1 MESKE
6 IRESGIKVW
15 NSFKNVMPILTGVL
29 LLVALFVKIVPKEI
43 FAGLF
48 TGNAVIDPFVG
59 AVFGSILAGNP
70 INSYIIGGELLRN
83 GVSLFAVTAFI
94 VAWVTV
100 GVIQFPA
107 ESMMLGK
114 RFAAVRNLTS
124 FILCIIIAV
133 VTVFSLGLFTW

>member
-1 MESKE
+1 
-6 IRESGIKVW
+6 
-15 NSFKNVMPILTGVL
+15 
-29 LLVALFVKIVPKEI
+29 
-43 FAGLF
+43 
-48 TGNAVIDPFVG
+48 VIDPFVG